1 MLGEVL
7 YISDYSFYI
16 MFTHLAWC
24 WWAAD
29 PVRLMYAPRDEIE
42 SLRRWRL
49 SDDVWDYVEP
59 RIRLWVVEQ
68 LIKHVKTPE
77 FSRKHLRILANK
89 LGKEIHTHI
98 LYDIL
103 LPVIRP
109 TYTYVPY
116 RRFEDTLRT

>member
-7 YISDYSFYI
+7 YISDYSFHI

-29 PVRLMYAPRDEIE
+29 PVRPMYVPRDEIE

-59 RIRLWVVEQ
+59 RIRLSVEQ

-89 LGKEIHTHI
+89 LGKEIHT
-98 LYDIL
+98 YFVRYSAT
-103 LPVIRP
+103 VIRP